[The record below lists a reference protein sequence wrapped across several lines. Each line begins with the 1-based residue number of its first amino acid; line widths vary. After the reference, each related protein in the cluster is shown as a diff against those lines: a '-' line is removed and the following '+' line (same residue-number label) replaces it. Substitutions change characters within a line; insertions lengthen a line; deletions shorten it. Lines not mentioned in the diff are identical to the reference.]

1 MGPQAYVNRYRNA
14 WSAAAVNIT
23 AAVDDAK
30 RRRHRGGI
38 WVPTGTCGRLV
49 VSELPAP
56 LSIPKFNWAQLQV
69 RCGAGSLHPS
79 LASANSN
86 VRAALTCA
94 SAADYTVA
102 KLCVCSRPCRAA
114 RPCG

>member
-14 WSAAAVNIT
+14 WSAAAINIT

-69 RCGAGSLHPS
+69 RGWQAACIPALRLLSPVWRVEL
-79 LASANSN
+79 
-86 VRAALTCA
+86 VRAL
-94 SAADYTVA
+94 
-102 KLCVCSRPCRAA
+102 LIN
-114 RPCG
+114 

>member
-14 WSAAAVNIT
+14 WSAAAINIT

-56 LSIPKFNWAQLQV
+56 LSIPKFNWAHL
-69 RCGAGSLHPS
+69 
-79 LASANSN
+79 
-86 VRAALTCA
+86 CA
-94 SAADYTVA
+94 EI
-102 KLCVCSRPCRAA
+102 KILGNCFHR
-114 RPCG
+114 